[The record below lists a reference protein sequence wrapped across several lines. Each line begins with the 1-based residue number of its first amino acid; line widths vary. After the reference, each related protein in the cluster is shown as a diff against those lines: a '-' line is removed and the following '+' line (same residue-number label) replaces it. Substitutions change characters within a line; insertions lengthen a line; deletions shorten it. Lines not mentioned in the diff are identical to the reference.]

1 MAGDRN
7 ARLVLSSQS
16 PDQQLNCSDKQ
27 VIHKLYEKMAAPAS
41 WKAFTIVRRKDVAHE
56 IVQEVFIKLWQSGGV
71 FPNEKAVY
79 AWIYKACHHAAIDH
93 VRSATFRRESYVD
106 TYADEAKEGVKTQ
119 EDNMLDRE
127 AVLEWTKKLSAE
139 EAEIFIYAEVDR
151 LTQVEI
157 AELTGKSRRTIQ
169 RISAKIEETFKQAR
183 KERDN

>member
-1 MAGDRN
+1 M
-7 ARLVLSSQS
+7 SSQS
-16 PDQQLNCSDKQ
+16 LDQQLNCSDKQ

-41 WKAFTIVRRKDVAHE
+41 WKAFTIVRRKDIAHE
-56 IVQEVFIKLWQSGGV
+56 IVQDVFIKLWQSGGI

-79 AWIYKACHHAAIDH
+79 AWIYKACHRAAIDH

-106 TYADEAKEGVKTQ
+106 TYADEAREGAKTQ
-119 EDNMLDRE
+119 EDNLLDRE
-127 AVLEWTKKLSAE
+127 AVIECTKNLSAE

-169 RISAKIEETFKQAR
+169 RISAKIEESFKRAR
-183 KERDN
+183 KDHDN

>member
-1 MAGDRN
+1 MTGDRKV
-7 ARLVLSSQS
+7 RLVLSSQS
-16 PDQQLNCSDKQ
+16 LDQQLNCSDKQ

-41 WKAFTIVRRKDVAHE
+41 WKAFSIVRRKDIAHE
-56 IVQEVFIKLWQSGGV
+56 IVQDVFIKLWQSGGI

-79 AWIYKACHHAAIDH
+79 AWIYKACHRAAIDH

-106 TYADEAKEGVKTQ
+106 TYADEAREGAKTQ
-119 EDNMLDRE
+119 EDNLLDRE
-127 AVLEWTKKLSAE
+127 AVIECTKNLSAE

-169 RISAKIEETFKQAR
+169 RISAKIEESFKRAR
-183 KERDN
+183 KDHDN